1 MDSKRFSGTSL
12 LRNVT
17 ALPDAKVGLGRWTAA
32 MDWAAQGDSMR
43 STNTAHVRSATG
55 LMVLAFVLAVFA
67 VGSLSTDAAL
77 G

>member
-1 MDSKRFSGTSL
+1 
-12 LRNVT
+12 
-17 ALPDAKVGLGRWTAA
+17 